1 MSHRFGSFSADFS
14 SSIFDSPYMLHDL
27 GILPARFKQENL
39 WSVVTKNDQAHT
51 SSRLSG
57 VRSTGLFP
65 KRYFPWKSQ
74 QAVIPDCV
82 VYAVK
87 VYKWALCSKSLEFS
101 ISLVLIRF
109 SYYNKRLDFLYKLS
123 VIVVVSYVCHQKF
136 RQKLARGKTKLIPL
150 HMPYDW
156 PLCSDSLWDNS
167 CKFVSPLLTAKSQMK
182 ALTCNLS
189 FCRKGHYMNEE
200 EKCQHFLVRVPA
212 FVVYN
217 KR

>member
-39 WSVVTKNDQAHT
+39 WSVVTKNGQAHT

-65 KRYFPWKSQ
+65 KRHFPRKSR
-74 QAVIPDCV
+74 
-82 VYAVK
+82 
-87 VYKWALCSKSLEFS
+87 EFS

-167 CKFVSPLLTAKSQMK
+167 CKFVSPLLTAKMK

-189 FCRKGHYMNEE
+189 FCRKGH
-200 EKCQHFLVRVPA
+200 
-212 FVVYN
+212 
-217 KR
+217 